1 MTLAEILLLT
11 ATLAASALLA
21 APLPRAARWLQ
32 HAVAAVVVVA
42 AAQSAR
48 DPRWQMVP
56 AYALAGGL
64 LGVWLWRTVA
74 SPVETTP
81 RRPARRLAAGL
92 LGFAAAVVLP
102 VSFPP
107 FRFPP
112 PGGPHVIG
120 TRTVHWVDADR
131 PEAFAA
137 DPDARREL
145 MVQIWYPAR
154 AGASS
159 PRAPYVED
167 APALAAAL
175 ARLHGIPARVFSD
188 LGRIATNAVASAPVS
203 DAERAYPVLV
213 FLEGITGVRQM
224 NTFQV
229 EELASRGYVVVAVD
243 QPYTAAVVLFP
254 DGRSVA
260 GLSKA
265 EADPI
270 IQQSLRPARRA
281 PRLRGRPLP
290 AGIVPALARDVS
302 FVLDR
307 LALLNRAQGPFGGRL
322 DLGRAGVFGVSLG
335 GIVAGEA
342 CRAEPRLRA
351 CLVLDA
357 PMPARVVA
365 DGLRQPTMWVS
376 RDAGTMQREGW
387 AKSDIDQHQT
397 TMRAV
402 FERLPGDGYI
412 VRVRGMYHAD
422 LTDAPVWSA
431 LVSRLGLTGPV
442 GTRRAHRLVNAY
454 SVAFFDRHLRGR
466 APALLD
472 RAARP
477 PPGVLVETRRPWA
490 APAAGP
496 VRGGRPPPERP

>member
-1 MTLAEILLLT
+1 MTLAEILLVT
-11 ATLAASALLA
+11 GVLAASALLA
-21 APLPRAARWLQ
+21 APLPRAARWIQ

-42 AAQSAR
+42 AAESVR

-81 RRPARRLAAGL
+81 WRPARRLAAGL

-112 PGGPHVIG
+112 PGGPHGVG

-137 DPDARREL
+137 DPDTRREL
-145 MVQIWYPAR
+145 VVQIWYPAH

-167 APALAAAL
+167 GPALAAAL
-175 ARLHGIPARVFSD
+175 ARLHGLPALVFSD
-188 LGRIATNAVASAPVS
+188 LGSITTNAVASAPVS

-243 QPYTAAVVLFP
+243 QPYTAAVVRFP

-281 PRLRGRPLP
+281 PRLRGRPL
-290 AGIVPALARDVS
+290 AEGIVPHLARDVS

-307 LALLNRAQGPFGGRL
+307 LALLNLAQGPFGGRL
-322 DLGRAGVFGVSLG
+322 DLGRVGVFGVSLG
-335 GIVAGEA
+335 GIVASEA
-342 CRAEPRLRA
+342 CRAELRLRA
-351 CLVLDA
+351 CLVMDA
-357 PMPARVVA
+357 PMPARVVV
-365 DGLRQPTMWVS
+365 DGLRRPVLWIT
-376 RDAGTMQREGW
+376 RDAGTMRREGW
-387 AKSDIDQHQT
+387 PQRDVDQHQT

-402 FERLPGDGYI
+402 FESLPGDGYV
-412 VRVRGMYHAD
+412 VRVRGMYHAN
-422 LTDAPVWSA
+422 LTDVPYWSA

-442 GTRRAHRLVNAY
+442 GARRAHRLVNAY
-454 SVAFFDRHLRGR
+454 SVAFFDRHLKGR
-466 APALLD
+466 PAPLLD

-477 PPGVLVETRRPWA
+477 PPDVLLETRRP
-490 APAAGP
+490 
-496 VRGGRPPPERP
+496 